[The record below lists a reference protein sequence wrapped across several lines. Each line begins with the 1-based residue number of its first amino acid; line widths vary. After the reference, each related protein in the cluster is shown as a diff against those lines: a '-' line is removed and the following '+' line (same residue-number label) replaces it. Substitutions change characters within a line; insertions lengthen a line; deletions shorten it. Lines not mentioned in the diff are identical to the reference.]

1 MRNLKSVLVMGMA
14 VAALVG
20 LSACS
25 TWGHKNDGRTAGRVV
40 DDNRITHLVKDQ
52 LGAEPVYKF
61 SNVDVKT
68 YDGVVQ
74 LSGFVQ
80 TDDQKQRAEQ
90 VAQHVAG
97 VTKVINSIA
106 IAPQAGPTPTG
117 ATTGYN
123 TNAPAS
129 TTPQNK

>member
-1 MRNLKSVLVMGMA
+1 MGAA

-25 TWGHKNDGRTAGRVV
+25 TWGHKNDGRTVGRVE
-40 DDNRITHLVKDQ
+40 DDNRLTEKVKDQ
-52 LGAEPVYKF
+52 LKAEPVYKF
-61 SNVDVKT
+61 SNVGVKT

-80 TDDQKQRAEQ
+80 NEDQKQRAEQ
-90 VAQHVAG
+90 VAQRVPGVA
-97 VTKVINSIA
+97 KVINSIA

-117 ATTGYN
+117 AATGYN

-129 TTPQNK
+129 TTPPNK